1 MSEDPAESER
11 YETERYEAER
21 EARRREVNA
30 LSGRV
35 AIVLV
40 ALFLAFL
47 TYDSA
52 RTALRA
58 HARGDDWIYPPAVI
72 GGICA
77 AALVALV
84 TWVAHRAKQRVK

>member
-11 YETERYEAER
+11 YEAERWEAER
-21 EARRREVNA
+21 EERRREVNA

-35 AIVLV
+35 AVVLV

-52 RTALRA
+52 RTAVQA

-77 AALVALV
+77 AALGTLVA
-84 TWVAHRAKQRVK
+84 WVARRVK